1 MPRHQY
7 QLGNLMD
14 MTRSDS
20 AGGYAYNPL
29 GDMVA
34 KQGFQSRPL
43 EEWQRMAQMFAGS
56 NNPMGGGDPNS
67 TIPSFYSD
75 PKAMLGGG
83 NNFAS
88 KIGGMN
94 LGGGGRFGGLGFSP
108 ERAASFYGE
117 GGPGS
122 PTPPSFLDKLGGFAD
137 KLGGYTGIANIGLKA
152 YGLGQTSDQIT
163 NLENWREKLNVRADA
178 SAALDKEKFGLVK
191 EEYDTLKTARKAN
204 IWAQRPQDPNA
215 NPYTNQLVQGA

>member
-14 MTRSDS
+14 MTRSGS

-56 NNPMGGGDPNS
+56 NNPMGGNPNE
-67 TIPSFYSD
+67 TVPSFYSD
-75 PKAMLGGG
+75 PGGG
-83 NNFAS
+83 GSNFAS

-94 LGGGGRFGGLGFSP
+94 LGGSGRFGGLGFSP

-122 PTPPSFLDKLGGFAD
+122 TTPPSFLDKLSGFGDA
-137 KLGGYTGIANIGLKA
+137 LGGYAGIANIGMKA
-152 YGLGQTSDQIT
+152 YGLSQTGQQIDD
-163 NLENWREKLNVRADA
+163 LRDWRGKLNRRADA

-191 EEYDTLKTARKAN
+191 KEYDILDTARKAS